1 MHPGAGL
8 LRIFQLQQI
17 SMLAGYA
24 VAVHNRFTTRSKHR
38 LQIEVLLLL
47 LQAANGAASAV
58 AAPNGIWHLRL
69 ACCQA
74 LTCLS
79 TCSAHHWG
87 ESDRHVVHGLL

>member
-1 MHPGAGL
+1 
-8 LRIFQLQQI
+8 
-17 SMLAGYA
+17 MLAGYA
-24 VAVHNRFTTRSKHR
+24 VAVHNWFTTRSKHR
-38 LQIEVLLLL
+38 LQIDVLLLL
-47 LQAANGAASAV
+47 LQAANGAASAVAAPNGAASAV